1 MDADSLSS
9 GRCPT
14 NNERRALKTN
24 RSVNENFRSVC
35 NSLESELKARKSD
48 IDVSKARF
56 MKKMKGKLPA
66 VPHSPNNRRKT
77 SVFGIGTMSDSLTTD
92 INPRQEKATDFFLPR
107 IKRNEN
113 IASQKSRFVNHKI
126 QEKDFVSLYDTKL
139 ENATVG
145 ECDFDLDT
153 LAFSFQDAKRARK
166 ISRSLNDLAG
176 KPVEIQQQDPV
187 QKFFNCGT
195 RLRKISRSLPD
206 HLQLHLVKALC
217 NKNNNNNNNDNGK
230 NELKGISNER
240 ERKHLQ
246 CLLQEL
252 ELQNKVSANSTQRYR
267 KLSKSLGDL
276 ESVVIAA
283 AYKMEANAFLNLK
296 LRSTNSLTCEDSEAS
311 KLHHRR

>member
-35 NSLESELKARKSD
+35 TSLESELKARKSD
-48 IDVSKARF
+48 IDVSKAQF
-56 MKKMKGKLPA
+56 LKKMKGKLPA

-77 SVFGIGTMSDSLTTD
+77 SVFEIGIMSDSLTTD

-107 IKRNEN
+107 IKGNEN
-113 IASQKSRFVNHKI
+113 SASQKSRFVNHKI
-126 QEKDFVSLYDTKL
+126 QEKDFVSLYDTEL

-187 QKFFNCGT
+187 QKFSNCGT

-217 NKNNNNNNNDNGK
+217 NKNNNNNNNDNG
-230 NELKGISNER
+230 NGNWER
-240 ERKHLQ
+240 
-246 CLLQEL
+246 
-252 ELQNKVSANSTQRYR
+252 T
-267 KLSKSLGDL
+267 
-276 ESVVIAA
+276 
-283 AYKMEANAFLNLK
+283 
-296 LRSTNSLTCEDSEAS
+296 
-311 KLHHRR
+311 